1 MKFAGVSSARHLVL
15 RVTIGS
21 FAVAALMG
29 ITALLIPG
37 RFGSVQGRIL
47 MTTLVVGATSVLM
60 LCYLSIGDTRYRWL
74 GVVGGVAA
82 VTSATCALD
91 MFWGHWQHEPGQ
103 VLVRTFG
110 VSGILALTLAQ
121 SSLLLAL
128 VRRRGGAIARLLRLT
143 IVAGIVLAGLL
154 ITAVLG
160 WSPGDGATRLIGVV
174 AILDVLGTVLTIAL
188 GVFGG
193 DRRHAVRPLRVE
205 LPEPLS
211 ARLRARAEATG
222 EEPENL
228 VVEAVTRY
236 VESAE
241 V

>member
-1 MKFAGVSSARHLVL
+1 MRSAAISSARHLVL

-21 FAVAALMG
+21 FAIAALVG

-47 MTTLVVGATSVLM
+47 MTTLVIGATSVLM
-60 LCYLSIGDTRYRWL
+60 LCYLSIGDTRHRWL

-82 VTSATCALD
+82 LTSAACALD

-110 VSGILALTLAQ
+110 VAGVMALTLAQ
-121 SSLLLAL
+121 FALLLAL
-128 VRRRGGAIARLLRLT
+128 VRRRGGVIARLLDLT
-143 IVAGIVLAGLL
+143 IAAGTVLAGLM

-160 WSPGDGATRLIGVV
+160 WNPGDGAARLIGVI
-174 AILDVLGTVLTIAL
+174 AILDVLGTVVTIAL

-193 DRRHAVRPLRVE
+193 DRHQAIRPLRVE

-211 ARLRARAEATG
+211 MRLRARAEATG
-222 EEPENL
+222 QDPAEL
-228 VVEAVTRY
+228 VVEAATRY
-236 VESAE
+236 VESVE